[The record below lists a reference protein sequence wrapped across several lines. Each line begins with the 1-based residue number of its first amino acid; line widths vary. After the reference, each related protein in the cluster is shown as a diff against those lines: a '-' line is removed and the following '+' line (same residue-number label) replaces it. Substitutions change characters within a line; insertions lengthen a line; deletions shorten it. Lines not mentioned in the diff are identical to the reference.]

1 VRRFVRRIG
10 VLQRIK
16 AHGLDLL
23 DVPSYA
29 IAPLCQTSEAESR
42 DSGGTSINPTDEGR
56 WAWEST

>member
-42 DSGGTSINPTDEGR
+42 DSGGTSINRTDEGR
-56 WAWEST
+56 